1 MYTIAILSGRCIRQE
16 LDQQN
21 KEPVPVF
28 IIGNKSDLNAQRE
41 VTPQMGEKVIK
52 QIYLIFTYPGLT
64 HMTNVVPHSV
74 AVFVLLLVH
83 ARRLCCQMAESC
95 YVHGFMETS
104 ALDNTNVQQ
113 SFHQLAQAMTEINNP
128 KLVSGRCSPTEV
140 IIKPW
145 LFQLHMNACQ

>member
-1 MYTIAILSGRCIRQE
+1 MYTYCMYTIAILSGRCIRQE

-28 IIGNKSDLNAQRE
+28 IIGNKSDLKAQRE

-52 QIYLIFTYPGLT
+52 QIYLIYTYPGLT
-64 HMTNVVPHSV
+64 HMANVVPHSV
-74 AVFVLLLVH
+74 AVFTVAIRSRPAVI
-83 ARRLCCQMAESC
+83 CCQMAESC

-104 ALDNTNVQQ
+104 SLDNTNVQQ

-128 KLVSGRCSPTEV
+128 KLVSGRCFSYGSD
-140 IIKPW
+140 
-145 LFQLHMNACQ
+145 N